1 MRKKTKTYNKV
12 AKALADLGIE
22 GFMEICICTIKKN
35 NIDYML
41 YIDEDT
47 ETFSVMQYVSG
58 LYGTLT
64 KQEFDTAL
72 DVVKEFHKD
81 YDGDW
86 NDGTS
91 YLSSPAYCLKGVKIL
106 PKEELEKILEDFFK
120 AWSFMCAN
128 TCAITDDSIWD
139 NLE

>member
-35 NIDYML
+35 NINYML

-91 YLSSPAYCLKGVKIL
+91 YLSSPAYCLKGVKTL